1 MSKTHT
7 RKTILLGEGKNF
19 HSLVGK
25 FEMENETI
33 VKDFAPIKVKEI
45 SYLHHEQREGLWSG
59 EHKTL
64 PIRQGN
70 WVMGQQVEYNPF
82 SQSVSR
88 VWD

>member
-1 MSKTHT
+1 MAVHT

-25 FEMENETI
+25 FDVDDNVAVADYPQI
-33 VKDFAPIKVKEI
+33 NVKEN
-45 SYLHHEQREGLWSG
+45 SQLLHEQREGVWSG

-64 PIRQGN
+64 PIKQGGY
-70 WVMGQQVEYNPF
+70 VMGIQMEYNPF
-82 SQSVSR
+82 SQTVSR

>member
-1 MSKTHT
+1 MKTKT

-25 FEMENETI
+25 FEMEDTI
-33 VKDFAPIKVKEI
+33 TDYAPIKVKEN
-45 SYLHHEQREGLWSG
+45 SLLHHEQREGVWSE
-59 EHKTL
+59 EHETL
-64 PIRQGN
+64 LVDKGN
-70 WVMGQQVEYNPF
+70 WVLGIQKEYNPF

>member
-1 MSKTHT
+1 MLQT

-25 FEMENETI
+25 FDTDVE
-33 VKDFAPIKVKEI
+33 VKDFANIKVKED
-45 SYLHHEQREGLWSG
+45 SLLHHEQREGVWSG

-64 PIRQGN
+64 IIDKGN
-70 WVMGQQVEYNPF
+70 WVQGQQVEYSPF
-82 SQSVSR
+82 NETISR